1 MLGDIVIK
9 WCKYLCLLVV
19 IVITISCSLITPMT
33 TSSTSIKELSFVKT
47 ITELLTEY
55 YTDKTATDHAVSF
68 VLGKDCKM
76 TRAAKREKICED
88 IKPKIYEDKNKNKI
102 SMVGLNSEP
111 TIVPIIEQKHSTKQ
125 ISMLTNAKKVE
136 GIKKNNIEVLKNHG
150 SEVLAHNILNNRNF
164 DESNSDQ
171 TILANNLSSIH
182 SSLEKNFNKMKKFN
196 NKNKNTDV
204 LGYLKSSAD
213 NPLTNNINKMKKF
226 NNKNKN
232 TDVLGYLKKRI

>member
-1 MLGDIVIK
+1 MGDIVIK
-9 WCKYLCLLVV
+9 WYKCVCLLAV
-19 IVITISCSLITPMT
+19 IIIIVSCSLITPMT
-33 TSSTSIKELSFVKT
+33 TSSTSIKELSFAKT
-47 ITELLTEY
+47 TTELLTEY

-111 TIVPIIEQKHSTKQ
+111 TIVPIIEQKHSTDQ
-125 ISMLTNAKKVE
+125 ISMLANAKKVE